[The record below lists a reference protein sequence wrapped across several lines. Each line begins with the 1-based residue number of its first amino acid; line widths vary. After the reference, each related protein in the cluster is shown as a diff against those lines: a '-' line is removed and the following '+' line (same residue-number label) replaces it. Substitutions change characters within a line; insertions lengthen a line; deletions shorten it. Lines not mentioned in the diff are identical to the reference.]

1 MANPLSGQIDLTSA
15 QEGTALPSNTD
26 VATFADTT
34 PTDAPSAFTATIDW
48 GDGSSSS
55 AGTVTGGSGSFTVE
69 GGHTYA
75 DEGSNPA
82 SVTITRTSDQ
92 ATATASGTVA
102 VAEADVFTPHG
113 TSIFPNVNRSFSGPV
128 ASFND
133 NDVANVPGDFTA
145 TIDWGDGQTTAG
157 TVSGGGPGV
166 FNVTGS
172 HTYAAGGQF
181 AMKVAVA
188 DDAPST
194 ATFTAGSTAIV
205 RSLSAQMLLTS
216 ATEGLAL
223 FNVTGIASFTDTNT
237 ITDAK
242 NDFAATIDWG
252 DGTTSPGTIVGPP
265 VTNFGSFL
273 VESGHTYADEGND
286 PASVTIT
293 YMPDGVTTTAS
304 GTVAVA
310 EADSLTPHGM
320 SLTATA
326 HQAFDAVLASFTPS
340 DITRPISDFTA
351 SIDWGDG
358 TSMSAAVLPGNNT
371 FVVDGGHTYALP
383 GQYTVKV
390 TLTDDAPGMASAT
403 ATTTAFVNGAPPF
416 DFRGIGVSNLVF
428 QNEGGNPGAPPGT
441 LLIPFGN
448 NTTLTYQVDLSWH
461 VITSRDLN
469 GDGKADLIWQNNDG
483 TPGVWLMNG
492 ITPLAEVG
500 LANPGP
506 FWHLVAAGDTNGDGN
521 ADLIWQGTDGT
532 LGVWLM
538 NGATPLAEAGLVN
551 PGSNWK
557 VIGTADFLQ
566 NGHDDILLQDKTS
579 GNLMIDLMNG
589 TTIASTVAITVGDPS
604 WHALSTG
611 VFNGQA
617 EIAWQNDSGQVGV
630 WLMNGTA
637 PAAEVGLAN
646 PGPGWQLVSI
656 DHFSLNGVG
665 PASGSGQGLLF
676 QNSING
682 AMSLWNM
689 NGTAVTGMVNVFS
702 PGAGWQSE
710 NGHPFTQG

>member
-1 MANPLSGQIDLTSA
+1 MAQGDYSAAIDWGDATASGLVSATLASPIPSLTPQGLSFA
-15 QEGTALPSNTD
+15 VNAHLPFVAD
-26 VATFADTT
+26 VATFSDNHTF
-34 PTDAPSAFTATIDW
+34 DVPS
-48 GDGSSSS
+48 
-55 AGTVTGGSGSFTVE
+55 
-69 GGHTYA
+69 
-75 DEGSNPA
+75 
-82 SVTITRTSDQ
+82 
-92 ATATASGTVA
+92 
-102 VAEADVFTPHG
+102 
-113 TSIFPNVNRSFSGPV
+113 
-128 ASFND
+128 
-133 NDVANVPGDFTA
+133 DFTA
-145 TIDWGDGQTTAG
+145 QIDWGDGQTT
-157 TVSGGGPGV
+157 
-166 FNVTGS
+166 
-172 HTYAAGGQF
+172 
-181 AMKVAVA
+181 
-188 DDAPST
+188 
-194 ATFTAGSTAIV
+194 
-205 RSLSAQMLLTS
+205 S
-216 ATEGLAL
+216 ATVQGG
-223 FNVTGIASFTDTNT
+223 NGSFT
-237 ITDAK
+237 
-242 NDFAATIDWG
+242 
-252 DGTTSPGTIVGPP
+252 
-265 VTNFGSFL
+265 
-273 VESGHTYADEGND
+273 
-286 PASVTIT
+286 
-293 YMPDGVTTTAS
+293 
-304 GTVAVA
+304 
-310 EADSLTPHGM
+310 
-320 SLTATA
+320 
-326 HQAFDAVLASFTPS
+326 VL
-340 DITRPISDFTA
+340 
-351 SIDWGDG
+351 
-358 TSMSAAVLPGNNT
+358 
-371 FVVDGGHTYALP
+371 GGHTYATV
-383 GQYTVKV
+383 GQDRPKV
-390 TLTDDAPGMASAT
+390 TLTYSAGLVTVSGT
-403 ATTTAFVNGAPPF
+403 ATSTAFVNATPF
-416 DFRGIGVSNLVF
+416 DFRGVGVSNLVF

-566 NGHDDILLQDKTS
+566 NGHDDILLQDKTT

-589 TTIASTVAITVGDPS
+589 TTIASTVSITVGDPS
-604 WHALSTG
+604 WHAVSTG

-617 EIAWQNDSGQVGV
+617 EIAWQNDNGQAGV

-646 PGPGWQLVSI
+646 PGAGWQLVSI

-702 PGAGWQSE
+702 PGTGWQSQ